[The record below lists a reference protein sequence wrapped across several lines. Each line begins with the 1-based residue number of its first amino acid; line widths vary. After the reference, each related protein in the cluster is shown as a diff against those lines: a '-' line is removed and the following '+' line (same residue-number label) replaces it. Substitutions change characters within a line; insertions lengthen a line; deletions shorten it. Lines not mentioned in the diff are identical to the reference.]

1 LPLDVTMGILG
12 HEGEPGVDTGSE
24 EAKCRRRAAEE
35 NMKTLQ
41 SGGEDGRVRFTT
53 SSESQSG
60 ACWSEKHHH
69 APLWL
74 YATPAHA
81 IRDVL
86 HASNYLTITEGSGR
100 FGSLELAM
108 QGRRLIFSEEVSCN
122 STATHFQGLKVI
134 SLRERRRD
142 LGNGR
147 EDSGARFPR
156 SQGDFS

>member
-1 LPLDVTMGILG
+1 
-12 HEGEPGVDTGSE
+12 
-24 EAKCRRRAAEE
+24 
-35 NMKTLQ
+35 MKTLQ

-86 HASNYLTITEGSGR
+86 HASNYLTITKGPGR
-100 FGSLELAM
+100 FGS
-108 QGRRLIFSEEVSCN
+108 I
-122 STATHFQGLKVI
+122 
-134 SLRERRRD
+134 
-142 LGNGR
+142 
-147 EDSGARFPR
+147 
-156 SQGDFS
+156 

>member
-1 LPLDVTMGILG
+1 MGILG
-12 HEGEPGVDTGSE
+12 HEVEPGVDTGSE

-100 FGSLELAM
+100 FGSLVRPTAGQVHGHVLD
-108 QGRRLIFSEEVSCN
+108 FSEEVWR
-122 STATHFQGLKVI
+122 APDG
-134 SLRERRRD
+134 
-142 LGNGR
+142 G
-147 EDSGARFPR
+147 PR
-156 SQGDFS
+156 VLELCVRHSNWLDD